1 MRIFFVGASGH
12 GKVCAE
18 IAELTGYDTILFL
31 DDNQEL
37 TGCGGHRVI
46 GVEDDFRKFVDSTT
60 DFFISIGNCKVRQ
73 RIQERI
79 KSSGGNIATLV
90 HPEAIVSRDVE
101 LGAGTVIMA
110 GAVINPGTSVGE
122 GTIVNT
128 SSSIDHDCIVGSYSH
143 VAVGSHLCGGVF
155 VGEGSWIGAGVSVNN
170 NIKICSGCMIGAGAV
185 VVKDIIEP
193 GTYIGIPARKSS

>member
-31 DDNQEL
+31 DDNKEL

-79 KSSGGNIATLV
+79 KSSGGEYCYI
-90 HPEAIVSRDVE
+90 
-101 LGAGTVIMA
+101 
-110 GAVINPGTSVGE
+110 
-122 GTIVNT
+122 
-128 SSSIDHDCIVGSYSH
+128 SSSGSNCEQGCGAWCRHSNNGRSSH
-143 VAVGSHLCGGVF
+143 
-155 VGEGSWIGAGVSVNN
+155 
-170 NIKICSGCMIGAGAV
+170 
-185 VVKDIIEP
+185 
-193 GTYIGIPARKSS
+193 